1 VCICAYVRMCVCA
14 YVRVCLFVHVCMHLC
29 MRVFVCVRVCVCICV
44 CMNVYICACVCFCV
58 FVCVCVCSCV
68 CSGVVAMVYYATL
81 YLGCF
86 GIFHYSQICRQYN
99 SPIQVGV
106 GQLPGSSLSPPRAPV
121 QIFMFYVGQTHITL
135 PERNCSVFQI

>member
-1 VCICAYVRMCVCA
+1 MCICAYVRMCVCA

-29 MRVFVCVRVCVCICV
+29 MHVFVCVRVRVCICV
-44 CMNVYICACVCFCV
+44 CMCVYMCACVCFCV
-58 FVCVCVCSCV
+58 FVCVCVLVCV
-68 CSGVVAMVYYATL
+68 LRCGCDGYYGTL

-86 GIFHYSQICRQYN
+86 GIFHYSQICLQVK

-106 GQLPGSSLSPPRAPV
+106 GQLPGSSPSPPRAPV
-121 QIFMFYVGQTHITL
+121 QIFMFYLDQTHITL